1 MMQELSDKKVAI
13 VIAPEKFRDEEFVQ
27 PHAAL
32 NLAKADITVVS
43 REVGKCYGTRG
54 SVVHA
59 RMALNEAAEKD
70 WDAVIFVGGA
80 GSATYTD
87 DPVAQG
93 LALRTN
99 ERGKL
104 VGAICKAPTILAHAG
119 LLRGVEATSFIDDQD
134 DLRQHGVK
142 VLGMP
147 VVETEVNGAPVIT
160 ANGPQAA
167 FAFGQAVVNNLR
179 GPLDPFGFPLA

>member
-1 MMQELSDKKVAI
+1 MQELADKKVAI
-13 VIAPEKFRDEEFVQ
+13 VIAPDKFRDEEFAQ
-27 PHAAL
+27 PHASL
-32 NLAKADITVVS
+32 NLAKADVTVVS

-59 RMALNEAAEKD
+59 RMSLADAAQQD

-87 DPVAQG
+87 DPLAHA

-104 VGAICKAPTILAHAG
+104 VAAICKAPTILAHAG
-119 LLRGVEATSFIDDQD
+119 LIRDVEATSFKDDQD
-134 DLRQHGVK
+134 DLRAHGVR
-142 VLGMP
+142 VRDVP
-147 VVETEVNGAPVIT
+147 VVEAEVNGAPVIT
-160 ANGPQAA
+160 ANGPQSA
-167 FAFGQAVVNNLR
+167 FAFGQAVVNSLR
-179 GPLDPFGFPLA
+179 GPYDPLAFF